1 MCGMSQPPNNRSSA
15 TPPARPDASMSLL
28 THVMDHG
35 LDEGY
40 AQATAQRRADGTAG
54 LPRTLKAKLGLAAG
68 LVIAAMVVTLGAAQA
83 RVSAPVL
90 AKERQELIDRVKRAD
105 EHADGVERDIERLRG
120 TVADRQRAALKQQ
133 GGGDEGQLVGL
144 LSGATEVRGPGVK
157 LVVDDAKGS
166 SSGGGGGPRESAGFS
181 DTGRV
186 RDRDMQRI
194 VNGLWQS
201 GAEAVSINGQR
212 LTALSAIRAA
222 GDAILVDNKPLVPPY
237 EVLAIGDKKRLGPT
251 FQNSADG
258 QYLHVLQ
265 ESYGIRYG
273 LTAENDVRLLYR
285 REPDRTDSYS
295 RRAEEGCIVI
305 AVLGLVAG
313 VVAGL
318 LVRPEVLGR
327 GGALSADRR
336 GGGAGRGVRRSARDA
351 GRHLRGQ
358 GLRGVVPVERGG
370 RRVDR
375 LPR

>member
-273 LTAENDVRLLYR
+273 LTAENDVRLPAASSLTV
-285 REPDRTDSYS
+285 RTAT
-295 RRAEEGCIVI
+295 AEE
-305 AVLGLVAG
+305 
-313 VVAGL
+313 
-318 LVRPEVLGR
+318 PKK
-327 GGALSADRR
+327 GAS
-336 GGGAGRGVRRSARDA
+336 
-351 GRHLRGQ
+351 
-358 GLRGVVPVERGG
+358 
-370 RRVDR
+370 
-375 LPR
+375 